1 MTTNDK
7 DPIRT
12 DTTAMILTAV
22 SLRWLQDFFHSS
34 SSADRE
40 EE

>member
-22 SLRWLQDFFHSS
+22 SSFAALAAGLLPFVILS
-34 SSADRE
+34 
-40 EE
+40 